1 MGKRVVV
8 IGAGIIG
15 ACVARELTLAGA
27 QVTVVEAS
35 EPATGASSRSMGW
48 INASFIDREDYYRL
62 RLAAM
67 EAHREL
73 DRAFDG
79 ALQTRWT
86 GSINWEAAPESM
98 EALVADLGRFGH
110 PVKLIGKEEFA
121 RLEPEVADLPEKALL
136 MGNEGHM
143 DAAHAARLILAA
155 AQAKGAMVLTGTP
168 VEGLERAAHGGWKV
182 CTPLGLLEAD
192 DVVIAAGIRT
202 GDLCSAAGHE
212 LPMKN
217 EPGVLIQTTPV
228 PFTLNHLIWSPDVHF
243 KQLPDG
249 RLICGYLFSGAIT
262 DGGEVDGV
270 AHRML
275 ARLKERLP
283 RVADSLAIETVKH
296 GVRPMPVDGYPSIGR
311 LGEGADTDL
320 YVSVLHSGVTLGP
333 VVGRLVTRE
342 IMTGARDPLLAGFSP
357 GRFNG

>member
-15 ACVARELTLAGA
+15 ACIAHELTLAGA
-27 QVTVVEAS
+27 QVTVIEAN

-73 DRAFDG
+73 DKAFDG

-86 GSINWEAAPESM
+86 GSINWEAAPDGM

-110 PVKLIGKEEFA
+110 PIKLIGKEEFA
-121 RLEPEVADLPEKALL
+121 RLEPEVADLPERALL
-136 MGNEGHM
+136 MGNEGYM

-155 AQAKGAMVLTGTP
+155 AQARGATVLTGTP
-168 VEGLERAAHGGWKV
+168 VEGLERAAGGGWTV
-182 CTPLGLLEAD
+182 RTPLGPVMAK
-192 DVVIAAGIRT
+192 DVVIAAGTRT
-202 GDLCSAAGHE
+202 GELCGAAGHD

-217 EPGVLIQTTPV
+217 EPGVLIQTPPV

-262 DGGEVDGV
+262 DGGGVEGV
-270 AHRML
+270 AQRML
-275 ARLKERLP
+275 GRLKERLP
-283 RVADSLAIETVKH
+283 RAADTLVIETVKH
-296 GVRPMPVDGYPSIGR
+296 GVRPMPVDGYPAIGR
-311 LGEGADTDL
+311 LGSGQNKDL
-320 YVSVLHSGVTLGP
+320 YVSVMHSGVTLGP
-333 VVGRLVTRE
+333 VVGRLVARE
-342 IMTGARDPLLAGFSP
+342 IMTGERDPLLAGFSP
-357 GRFNG
+357 GRFNS